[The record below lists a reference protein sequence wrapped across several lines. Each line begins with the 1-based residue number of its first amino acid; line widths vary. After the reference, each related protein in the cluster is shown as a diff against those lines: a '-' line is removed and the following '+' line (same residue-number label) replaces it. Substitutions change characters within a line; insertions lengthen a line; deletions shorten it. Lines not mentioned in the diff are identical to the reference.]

1 MKNLTNTRL
10 CNNYPELVESVNR
23 LKAWADK
30 LLKTPMNEAF
40 GSQVN
45 RGAPFSFQVLATLR
59 HTSAGAIRDA
69 WVKYELTEKD
79 NANVAQFILDNAVAL
94 TTAEVKAK
102 AEQAKHLAEV
112 HAKAVSYIETCEL
125 NDIKLDADKVGK
137 NAKLLA
143 KFGQEV
149 VSEIVNILTP
159 DEDTDTAE
167 GDDSTSDKE

>member
-23 LKAWADK
+23 LKAWADN

-59 HTSAGAIRDA
+59 HTSAGAIRDS
-69 WVKYELTEKD
+69 WVKYELDKKD
-79 NANVAQFILDNAVAL
+79 SADVAQFILDNAVAL
-94 TTAEVKAK
+94 TTEELKAK
-102 AEQAKHLAEV
+102 AELEKHLAEV
-112 HAKAVSYIETCEL
+112 HAKANAFVETCNL
-125 NDIKLDADKVGK
+125 TDVPLDAESVKK
-137 NAKLLA
+137 NTKLLV

-149 VSEIVNILTP
+149 VDEIVKIL
-159 DEDTDTAE
+159 ESEKNA
-167 GDDSTSDKE
+167 

>member
-23 LKAWADK
+23 LKAWADD
-30 LLKTPMNEAF
+30 LLNKPMNEAF

-69 WVKYELTEKD
+69 WVKYELDKKD
-79 NANVAQFILDNAVAL
+79 SADVAQFILDNAVAL
-94 TTAEVKAK
+94 TAEELKAK
-102 AEQAKHLAEV
+102 AELAKHLAEV
-112 HAKAVSYIETCEL
+112 HAKATSYIETCEL
-125 NDIKLDADKVGK
+125 NDIQLNAESVKK

-149 VSEIVNILTP
+149 VDEIVRTLESEKN
-159 DEDTDTAE
+159 A
-167 GDDSTSDKE
+167 

>member
-30 LLKTPMNEAF
+30 LLETPMNEAF

-69 WVKYELTEKD
+69 WVKYELDKKD
-79 NANVAQFILDNAVAL
+79 DANVAQFILDNAVAL
-94 TTAEVKAK
+94 TAEELKAK

-112 HAKAVSYIETCEL
+112 HAKATAFVETCSL
-125 NDIKLDADKVGK
+125 TDVPLDAESVKK
-137 NAKLLA
+137 NTKLLV

-149 VSEIVNILTP
+149 VDEIVRIL
-159 DEDTDTAE
+159 ESENNA
-167 GDDSTSDKE
+167 

>member
-1 MKNLTNTRL
+1 MKNLTTTRPCKL
-10 CNNYPELVESVNR
+10 YPELVESVNR

-30 LLKTPMNEAF
+30 LLEMPMTEAF

-69 WVKYELTEKD
+69 WVRYELAEKD

-94 TTAEVKAK
+94 TAEELKAK
-102 AEQAKHLAEV
+102 AELAKHLAEV
-112 HAKAVSYIETCEL
+112 HAKATAFVETCKL
-125 NDIKLDADKVGK
+125 TDVPLDAEAVKK
-137 NAKLLA
+137 NTKLLV

-149 VSEIVNILTP
+149 VDEIVNIL
-159 DEDTDTAE
+159 ESEKKA
-167 GDDSTSDKE
+167 

>member
-1 MKNLTNTRL
+1 MKNL
-10 CNNYPELVESVNR
+10 NNCTTACREFPEIVDSVNR
-23 LKAWADK
+23 LKTWAEE
-30 LLKTPMNEAF
+30 LLEKPVKEAF

-59 HTSAGAIRDA
+59 HTSAGAIRDS

-79 NANVAQFILDNAVAL
+79 NADVLQFILDNAVVL
-94 TTAEVKAK
+94 TAEELKAK
-102 AEQAKHLAEV
+102 AERAKHLAEV

-125 NDIKLDADKVGK
+125 NDIKLNAVAVKK

-149 VSEIVNILTP
+149 VDEIVNILTP
-159 DEDTDTAE
+159 DAE
-167 GDDSTSDKE
+167 

>member
-1 MKNLTNTRL
+1 MKSLTNTRK
-10 CNNYPELVESVNR
+10 CNLYPELVESVNR

-30 LLKTPMNEAF
+30 ILETPMNEAF

-69 WVKYELTEKD
+69 WVKYELDKKD
-79 NANVAQFILDNAVAL
+79 DADVAQFILDNAVAL
-94 TTAEVKAK
+94 TAEELKAK
-102 AEQAKHLAEV
+102 AELAKHLAEV
-112 HAKAVSYIETCEL
+112 HAKANSYIETCEL
-125 NDIKLDADKVGK
+125 NDITLTPESVKN

-149 VSEIVNILTP
+149 VNEIVNILT
-159 DEDTDTAE
+159 
-167 GDDSTSDKE
+167 SDVA

>member
-1 MKNLTNTRL
+1 MKNLTNARL

-23 LKAWADK
+23 LKAWADN

-69 WVKYELTEKD
+69 WVKYELEKKD
-79 NANVAQFILDNAVAL
+79 EANVAQFILDNAVAL
-94 TTAEVKAK
+94 TAEELKAK
-102 AEQAKHLAEV
+102 AELAKHIAEV
-112 HAKAVSYIETCEL
+112 HAKAVAFIDTCSL
-125 NDIKLDADKVGK
+125 TDVPLDPKAVKDNNKLFV
-137 NAKLLA
+137 

-149 VSEIVNILTP
+149 VDEIVRIL
-159 DEDTDTAE
+159 ESE
-167 GDDSTSDKE
+167 ENS

>member
-30 LLKTPMNEAF
+30 LLETPMNEAF

-69 WVKYELTEKD
+69 WVKYELDKKD
-79 NANVAQFILDNAVAL
+79 DANVAQFILDNAVAL
-94 TTAEVKAK
+94 TAEELKAK

-112 HAKAVSYIETCEL
+112 HAKATAFVETCNL
-125 NDIKLDADKVGK
+125 TDVPLDAESVKK
-137 NAKLLA
+137 NTKLLV

-149 VSEIVNILTP
+149 VDEIVRIL
-159 DEDTDTAE
+159 ENENNA
-167 GDDSTSDKE
+167 

>member
-1 MKNLTNTRL
+1 MKNLTNTRQCKL
-10 CNNYPELVESVNR
+10 YPELVESVNR

-30 LLKTPMNEAF
+30 LLEMPMTEAF

-69 WVKYELTEKD
+69 WVRYELAEKD

-94 TTAEVKAK
+94 TAEELKAK
-102 AEQAKHLAEV
+102 AELAKHLAEV
-112 HAKAVSYIETCEL
+112 HAKATAFVETCKL
-125 NDIKLDADKVGK
+125 TDVPLDAEAVKK
-137 NAKLLA
+137 NTKLLV

-149 VSEIVNILTP
+149 VDEIVNIL
-159 DEDTDTAE
+159 ESEKKA
-167 GDDSTSDKE
+167 

>member
-1 MKNLTNTRL
+1 MKNLINTRQCKL
-10 CNNYPELVESVNR
+10 YPEIVESVNR

-30 LLKTPMNEAF
+30 LLEMPMNEAF

-69 WVKYELTEKD
+69 WVKYELAEKD
-79 NANVAQFILDNAVAL
+79 NADVAQFILDNAVAL
-94 TTAEVKAK
+94 TPEELKAK
-102 AEQAKHLAEV
+102 AELAKHLAEV
-112 HAKAVSYIETCEL
+112 HAKATSYIETCEL
-125 NDIKLDADKVGK
+125 NDIQLNSAAVKK

-149 VSEIVNILTP
+149 VNEIVRIL
-159 DEDTDTAE
+159 ESEKNA
-167 GDDSTSDKE
+167 

>member
-1 MKNLTNTRL
+1 MKTLTNTNP
-10 CNNYPELVESVNR
+10 CKNYPELVESVNR
-23 LKAWADK
+23 LKAWADN
-30 LLKTPMNEAF
+30 LLNKPVNEAF

-79 NANVAQFILDNAVAL
+79 NADVLQFILDNAVAL
-94 TTAEVKAK
+94 TAEELKAK
-102 AEQAKHLAEV
+102 AELAKHLAEV

-125 NDIKLDADKVGK
+125 NDIQLNAEAVKK
-137 NAKLLA
+137 NTKLLV

-149 VSEIVNILTP
+149 VDEIVRIL
-159 DEDTDTAE
+159 ESEKNA
-167 GDDSTSDKE
+167 

>member
-1 MKNLTNTRL
+1 MKNLTNTRQCKL
-10 CNNYPELVESVNR
+10 YPELIESVNR

-30 LLKTPMNEAF
+30 LLETPMNEAF

-69 WVKYELTEKD
+69 WVKYELSEKD

-94 TTAEVKAK
+94 TPEEIKEK

-112 HAKAVSYIETCEL
+112 KAKATAFIETCNL
-125 NDIKLDADKVGK
+125 TDVPLDAESVKK
-137 NAKLLA
+137 NNKLLV

-149 VSEIVNILTP
+149 VDEIVNILTS
-159 DEDTDTAE
+159 EE
-167 GDDSTSDKE
+167 E